1 MAAYRNVRWAKS
13 GDLSM
18 RKATL
23 LLAVLIAAAFSTT
36 ADAAKKKK
44 AAPAPKQETR
54 SLFLD
59 AFQPWN
65 TTYAAPAKPAK
76 VAKKKA
82 AKKKA

>member
-1 MAAYRNVRWAKS
+1 
-13 GDLSM
+13 M
-18 RKATL
+18 RKGTL

-36 ADAAKKKK
+36 ADAARKKK

-59 AFQPWN
+59 AFQPWK
-65 TTYAAPAKPAK
+65 TTLAPAKSAQPAK

-82 AKKKA
+82 GKKAAKKKAA